1 METVLNFLADNYLWF
16 MIGAGILL
24 LALLGFIFDGRKKKK
39 EEGNAQLPQGGQ
51 VNTVQNLNAQAM
63 QQQAVQGQPVAPA
76 QPVTGVPTAPAQPT
90 LEGLDAQVPQA
101 NPTGEALTFGPVDAS
116 APAEPA
122 AEEEEK
128 LVIEMPN
135 GSLSEEVLESAPG
148 IPQQPVEA
156 APQESA
162 PLTIEQAV
170 GVESSMPSQA
180 NQIPIQESG
189 PSPVMAAPEMSM
201 EPTMAAPE
209 MPAAPAEPMPV
220 SMTPEPAAPAPVA
233 PAQPEPVAPAQP
245 VAPQPVYQNTI
256 QQ

>member
-1 METVLNFLADNYLWF
+1 MDTLLNFLADHYLWF
-16 MIGAGILL
+16 MIGAGFLL
-24 LALLGFIFDGRKKKK
+24 LALIGFMADGRKKKK
-39 EEGNAQLPQGGQ
+39 AENAAQLPQGGQ
-51 VNTVQNLNAQAM
+51 VNTVQNLNAQAV
-63 QQQAVQGQPVAPA
+63 QQQAAVAQPATSVPQAPVAEPSLA
-76 QPVTGVPTAPAQPT
+76 
-90 LEGLDAQVPQA
+90 GLDAQAPQT
-101 NPTGEALTFGPVDAS
+101 NSTGEALTFGPVDAAS
-116 APAEPA
+116 AETPA

-148 IPQQPVEA
+148 VTQTPVEA

-170 GVESSMPSQA
+170 GVESSMPAQT

-189 PSPVMAAPEMSM
+189 PSPVMEAPDMGM
-201 EPTMAAPE
+201 EPAMAAAPE

-220 SMTPEPAAPAPVA
+220 SMTPEPAAPAPAAPVA
-233 PAQPEPVAPAQP
+233 PEPVAPAE
-245 VAPQPVYQNTI
+245 PQPVYQNTI